1 VSATIRPGEVFA
13 HATDF
18 DRGIRLLLP
27 HYDQLLT
34 ALSYCVPPDAERVL
48 DLGCGTGNLSARIL
62 QRLPRVRVTLM
73 DYSPAMLQQ
82 AQGKLPPAQTTFIT
96 ADFGAWA
103 VNPQDVPPIE
113 PVDACV
119 SSLAIHHLSDA
130 MKGQLFR
137 QIFAHL
143 RPGGCFWNADP
154 VLAPHP
160 HSAALY
166 QRVRQ
171 ECTPSEPIPDRGI
184 VHPCG
189 TSSQDQLAT
198 LATQL
203 ELLRAAGFVGV
214 DGVWQWFGVAIF
226 GGYVPV

>member
-1 VSATIRPGEVFA
+1 VSVPIRPGEVFA
-13 HATDF
+13 RATDF
-18 DRGIRLLLP
+18 DQGIRLLLP

-34 ALSYCVPPDAERVL
+34 ALSYCVPREAQRVL

-62 QRLPRVRVTLM
+62 QRLPQVHMIAM
-73 DYSPAMLQQ
+73 DYSPAMIQQ
-82 AQGKLPPAQTTFIT
+82 AQAKLPPAQTTFIT

-103 VNPQDVPPIE
+103 VHPEAFPPID

-154 VLAPHP
+154 VLPPHP

-171 ECTPSEPIPDRGI
+171 EWTPTAPLPERGV
-184 VHPCG
+184 VHPYG
-189 TSSQDQLAT
+189 YSSQDQLAT

-203 ELLRAAGFVGV
+203 ELLHAAGFVGV
-214 DGVWQWFGVAIF
+214 DVVWQWFGVAIF
-226 GGYVPV
+226 GGYVPA

>member
-1 VSATIRPGEVFA
+1 MSVTIRPGEVFA
-13 HATDF
+13 HAQDF
-18 DRGIRLLLP
+18 DQGIRRLLP
-27 HYDQLLT
+27 YYDQLLT
-34 ALSYCVPPDAERVL
+34 ALSYCVPPDASRIL
-48 DLGCGTGNLSARIL
+48 DLGCGTGNLSARIR
-62 QRLPRVRVTLM
+62 QRLPQVHIIAM

-82 AQGKLPPAQTTFIT
+82 AQAKLPPTQTTFIT

-103 VNPQDVPPIE
+103 LQPQDFPPIA

-137 QIFAHL
+137 QILAHL

-171 ECTPSEPIPDRGI
+171 ECTPCEPLPERG
-184 VHPCG
+184 VVQPYG
-189 TSSQDQLAT
+189 TSSQDQVAT

-203 ELLRAAGFVGV
+203 ALLHAAGFVGV
-214 DGVWQWFGVAIF
+214 DVVWQWFGVAIF
-226 GGYVPV
+226 GGYAPA